1 VSDTRLSPTAKP
13 REVVTEA
20 ELLARFGKE
29 PDFRLVKIPRRYNP
43 GEFPAALEP
52 VEFGSFFVVLG
63 KR

>member
-1 VSDTRLSPTAKP
+1 M
-13 REVVTEA
+13 
-20 ELLARFGKE
+20 ARFGKE